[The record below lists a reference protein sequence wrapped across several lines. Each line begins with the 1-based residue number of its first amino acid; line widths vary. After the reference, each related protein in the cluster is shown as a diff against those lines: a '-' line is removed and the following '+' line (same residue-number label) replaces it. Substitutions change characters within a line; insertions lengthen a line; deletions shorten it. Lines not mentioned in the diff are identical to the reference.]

1 MFEAIRATST
11 EESTVARMALTA
23 AELGYKGLLI
33 RHPDPQ
39 NASIDVDAIAS
50 MSGIEIVIGGEIT
63 TDAPSQASGLIGSLR
78 PIVPVLVVSGG
89 TRAMNN
95 FVVRQDR
102 VDVLI
107 DPIGGKQAIDH
118 VVVKTAKSHGVHLE
132 VNLGPVLRSAG
143 GNRVRAIRRLRELWT
158 LIDHYDAPFVVT
170 GCPRSHLEFRAGRDL
185 AAVGDTIDIDPEKVH
200 EGMTQW
206 SRIVRENQDRLAE
219 DYVQP
224 GVYRGKY
231 MDES

>member
-1 MFEAIRATST
+1 MFEAIRATTT

-23 AELGYKGLLI
+23 TELGYHGLVV

-39 NASIDVDAIAS
+39 NASIDVDAIVS
-50 MSGIEIVIGGEIT
+50 MSGIKIVIGGEIT

-78 PIVPVLVVSGG
+78 PIVPVLVISGG

-102 VDVLI
+102 VDVLA
-107 DPIGGKQAIDH
+107 DPIGDQQAIDH

-132 VNLGPVLRSAG
+132 LNLGPVLRSAG
-143 GNRVRAIRRLRELWT
+143 GNRVRSIRRLRELWA

-185 AAVGDTIDIDPEKVH
+185 AAIGNTIDIDPEKVN
-200 EGMTQW
+200 EGMKQW
-206 SRIVRENQDRLAE
+206 SRIVWENQDRLAE

-224 GVYRGKY
+224 GVHRGKHT
-231 MDES
+231 DET